1 MAARCGWELLL
12 VAVLLGFGAEG
23 VLQQVYAI
31 TNFAKWF
38 LQESSTYEVRDDHGK
53 ICILANFS
61 VQFTV
66 EYNLKDKRENTT
78 FTLPKDAGVLKNST
92 CNKGNSSVLAIGF
105 STHSLEMTFEK
116 SKGFYSIDKLTFRY
130 NLSDTA
136 FFPGSTKGEK
146 YDVCGGIQV
155 ATAETDVRAS
165 LNTTYKCTNK
175 DRINMAN
182 VVIFLSNVTLEAY
195 LANNTLSPDVTVCS
209 EDRSTVAPV
218 TTSIPATTHAP
229 TTTPPHSPDV
239 GTYNVTGTGGI
250 CLLASMGVQLNVTYH
265 TKEKV
270 KSDVLNLPSNA
281 SHSGN
286 CNNTIVVLNLTSDST
301 KLSFLFAQNTSTEK
315 YFLQGILVSTRL
327 PPEAIEHNF
336 TASNNSLSALKASV
350 GKSYKCR
357 AEESIW
363 VTKEA
368 SVNIFDVQIQAFKFE
383 GGNFGAVEECQ
394 LDENNM
400 LIPIIV
406 GAALAGLVLIVL
418 IAYLIGRKRS
428 HAGYQTI

>member
-1 MAARCGWELLL
+1 M
-12 VAVLLGFGAEG
+12 AVLLG
-23 VLQQVYAI
+23 
-31 TNFAKWF
+31 F
-38 LQESSTYEVRDDHGK
+38 LQESSTYEVRDDHDK

-66 EYNLKDKRENTT
+66 DYNMKDKRENTT
-78 FTLPKDAGVLKNST
+78 FLLPKDAEVLKSST

-116 SKGFYSIDKLTFRY
+116 SKGFYSIEKLTFRY
-130 NLSDTA
+130 NLSDTSI
-136 FFPGSTKGEK
+136 FPNSTK
-146 YDVCGGIQV
+146 GGIQV
-155 ATAETDVRAS
+155 ATAGTDIRAS
-165 LNTTYKCTNK
+165 LNTTFRCTSK

-195 LANNTLSPDVTVCS
+195 LANNTLSPKVTVCT
-209 EDRSTVAPV
+209 EDGGSTVAPV
-218 TTSIPATTHAP
+218 TTSMPITTHAP
-229 TTTPPHSPDV
+229 TTPPHTPDV
-239 GTYNVTGTGGI
+239 GTYNVTGSGGI
-250 CLLASMGVQLNVTYH
+250 CLLASMGVQLNVTYFA
-265 TKEKV
+265 KDKL

-281 SHSGN
+281 SHSGS
-286 CNNTIVVLNLTSDST
+286 CNSTLVVLNLTSDST
-301 KLSFLFAQNTSTEK
+301 KLSFYFAQNTSTEK

-327 PPEAIEHNF
+327 PPEVTKDDFSAF
-336 TASNNSLSALKASV
+336 NNSLSALKASV

-363 VTKEA
+363 VTNNA
-368 SVNIFDVQIQAFKFE
+368 SVNIFDVQIQAFKIE